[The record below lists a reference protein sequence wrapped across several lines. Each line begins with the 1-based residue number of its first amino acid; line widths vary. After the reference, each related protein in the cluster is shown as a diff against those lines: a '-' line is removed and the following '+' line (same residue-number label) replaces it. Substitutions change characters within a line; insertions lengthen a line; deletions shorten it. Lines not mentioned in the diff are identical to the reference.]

1 MVEVIIWILVAIF
14 VIAIDVV
21 TSSFIFMWLSIGAL
35 AAIILSLL
43 GISVLWQII
52 AFLIVGVVTISIGYP
67 WAKKKFKA
75 DVNQVLTMEQTY
87 IGKEMVATEDMRETS
102 KIKVSG
108 IYWTAYNK
116 GKTIKKGEKYTIT
129 GIEGNKLIVSLKED

>member
-35 AAIILSLL
+35 VAIILSLL
-43 GISVLWQII
+43 SVSILWQII
-52 AFLIVGVVTISIGYP
+52 AFLIVSVITISIGYP

-75 DVNQVLTMEQTY
+75 DVKQVLTMEETY
-87 IGKEMVATEDMRETS
+87 IGKEMVATEDMEETS

-129 GIEGNKLIVSLKED
+129 GIEGNKLIVSLKEG